1 MYQII
6 ILYFKIQTGINQ
18 KSNQGVVGQM
28 NKQLIKNS
36 RSNLLP
42 TIVSLPSSSSKWYAA
57 ILHPSTT
64 KKLSEIRVTEYFLN
78 LVQMHNTKTEKTV
91 YARQAINPF
100 LFAVV
105 LSQKYKIAMHRLVTP
120 IKVVF
125 ILKNW
130 TISSCL
136 KLQKDYLSF
145 FVRGMSIKLYLVA
158 IDFRL
163 KQI

>member
-1 MYQII
+1 MYHII
-6 ILYFKIQTGINQ
+6 RLYFKMQTGINQ

-42 TIVSLPSSSSKWYAA
+42 TIVSLPSSSSRWYAA
-57 ILHPSTT
+57 ILHPSKT
-64 KKLSEIRVTEYFLN
+64 KKQSEIRVKEYFLN
-78 LVQMHNTKTEKTV
+78 LVLMHNTKPEKTV
-91 YARQAINPF
+91 YTRYAKNPF

-105 LSQKYKIAMHRLVTP
+105 LSLKYKIAMHRLVIP
-120 IKVVF
+120 IKAVF

-145 FVRGMSIKLYLVA
+145 FVRGMRSKLYLVA
-158 IDFRL
+158 IEFRL